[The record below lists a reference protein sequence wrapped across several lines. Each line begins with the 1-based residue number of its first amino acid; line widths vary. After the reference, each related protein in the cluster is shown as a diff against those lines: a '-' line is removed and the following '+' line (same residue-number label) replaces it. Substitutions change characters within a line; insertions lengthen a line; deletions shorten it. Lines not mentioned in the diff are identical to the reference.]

1 MGCGCFQKNDKK
13 KGNINR
19 KQTQNKN
26 KSSVID
32 DDLEDNNWSKTKLEK
47 YLTNLYKS
55 YYAAKTYFC
64 SNDLKEKEVDA
75 IKNCKK
81 IISAQDLLKQGKH
94 KSININELPKE
105 ITPEYI
111 TGYNEEERKE
121 KINYILNRLKQEK
134 EDAKKSLNEK
144 LEEIKQKTKK
154 VKKEDIETFKI
165 ESKQLL
171 DNEKNKISV
180 LSKEIESINGIL
192 NNKYIPVP
200 EYVIKNEDYKIEKI
214 NKDIP
219 ENTIRISVSD
229 LTYTKSNPLIRVNL
243 KSDNNVINSKEI
255 KGKNKNDINETFDWV
270 LNEKDF
276 NYLMRKRIEI
286 ILERT
291 YMIKKNKIKG
301 TSDVSLR
308 NLSKCDII
316 GGVTRLNM
324 ASGKDDQYID
334 VTIKIRS
341 PLVEKEYDT
350 ASREVLKI
358 KKIYPEFNIDG
369 DNDNISINNKI
380 DISVNKIL
388 KEIESESVHKK
399 QKETNEYKDTN
410 IKIDE
415 NINIKENNENNK
427 INVKNDL
434 EKKVN
439 KNINLN
445 YNNNNNKNEKI
456 DKKVFKEEELN
467 DVDCID
473 NLNSLKVLKDRLKKV
488 ENEISKIDGR
498 TPKEL
503 LQKKIKIKVKINN
516 LESQMGDGEI
526 SPKDYLLLME
536 HQLKHDIL
544 LCKYLKQENQIEKA
558 KCVFTRINLLNEEI
572 NELKQY
578 IK

>member
-1 MGCGCFQKNDKK
+1 MGCDICDKK
-13 KGNINR
+13 DKR
-19 KQTQNKN
+19 KENENKKEAQSKNKN
-26 KSSVID
+26 KSKNTVID
-32 DDLEDNNWSKTKLEK
+32 DDEDNNNWSKKKLEK
-47 YLTNLYKS
+47 YLNKLYKS

-94 KSININELPKE
+94 KTININELPKE

-111 TGYNEEERKE
+111 TGYNEKERIE
-121 KINYILNRLKQEK
+121 KINYILNRLKEQK
-134 EDAKKSLNEK
+134 EDAKRSLNEK
-144 LEEIKQKTKK
+144 LEELKQKTKK
-154 VKKEDIETFKI
+154 VKKEDIEAFKI
-165 ESKQLL
+165 ESKQIL
-171 DNEKNKISV
+171 DNEKNKISE

-200 EYVIKNEDYKIEKI
+200 EYIIQNEDYKIEKI

-229 LTYTKSNPLIRVNL
+229 LTYTKSNILIKINL
-243 KSDNNVINSKEI
+243 KFNDNIINSKEI
-255 KGKNKNDINETFDWV
+255 IGKNKNDINETFEWV

-301 TSDVSLR
+301 TSEISLR
-308 NLSKCDII
+308 NLSKSDIV
-316 GGVTRLNM
+316 GGVTRLKM
-324 ASGKDDQYID
+324 ESGKDDQFID

-341 PLVEKEYDT
+341 PLLEKEYET

-358 KKIYPEFNIDG
+358 KKIYPEFDING
-369 DNDNISINNKI
+369 DNYNLSNKNEI

-388 KEIESESVHKK
+388 QEIENISENKK
-399 QKETNEYKDTN
+399 QKEYKDTN
-410 IKIDE
+410 INE
-415 NINIKENNENNK
+415 NININEINEDNK
-427 INVKNDL
+427 INTKNNL

-439 KNINLN
+439 KINHIN
-445 YNNNNNKNEKI
+445 NNNNNNKNEKI
-456 DKKVFKEEELN
+456 DKNLFKEEELN

-488 ENEISKIDGR
+488 ENKIKKIDGR

-503 LQKKIKIKVKINN
+503 LQKKIKINVKIKN
-516 LESQMGDGEI
+516 LESQMSDGEI

-536 HQLKHDIL
+536 HQLKHDVL